1 MRARK
6 RRRLEKL
13 ARLAKEMDPAF
24 AAKLRRIRLPIDRA
38 LLELTPTESL
48 ANRMLAKVG
57 ERSYIPKLL
66 QGIKTRTDLHLIGR
80 FGFEDHP
87 DYGKLILALLD
98 HKDPELRDEAI
109 WASGSCKHRRIME
122 KLRSIVIDES
132 CPLDMRGTA
141 AEQLACHPLRKQAIP
156 QLLQG
161 AHHTNVPLR
170 FWCVYTLG
178 SIAQFDPQFAPVLEE
193 FLDDKAPNEETS
205 WWPVGLEA
213 RAYWLRSQGKDAQLE
228 AEIKAVRSNPN
239 ATDFE
244 IRWADCYDHSHPG
257 EEATCKVKKNR
268 THWNVMSKFN

>member
-1 MRARK
+1 MRARR

-24 AAKLRRIRLPIDRA
+24 AAKLRRIKLPIEQA

-48 ANRMLAKVG
+48 ANKMLAKVG
-57 ERSYIPKLL
+57 ERSYVPKLL
-66 QGIKTRTDLHLIGR
+66 QAIRTRADLNRICR

-87 DYGKLILALLD
+87 DYGKLIVSLLD
-98 HKDPELRDEAI
+98 HTDPELRDEAT
-109 WASGSCKHRRIME
+109 WASDTCNHRRIME
-122 KLRSIVIDES
+122 KLRSMVIDES
-132 CPLDMRGTA
+132 CPLHIRGTA
-141 AEQLACHPLRKQAIP
+141 AERLAYHPLRKQAVP

-193 FLDDKAPNEETS
+193 FLDDNAANEETS
-205 WWPVGLEA
+205 WWPVSLEA
-213 RAYWLRSQGKDAQLE
+213 RAYWLRSQGKDDQLQ
-228 AEIKAVRSNPN
+228 AEIKVVRNNPN
-239 ATDFE
+239 AKDFE
-244 IRWADCYDHSHPG
+244 IRWADCYDHYHPVP
-257 EEATCKVKKNR
+257 ETMVKAKN